1 MDSVIVG
8 SASSRTFPVN
18 YAIMPEAMTYGR
30 AEGSSNVI
38 VTPEAMT
45 YGRAEGSSNV
55 IVTPEAMTYG
65 RGRSVHRKQQRRLP
79 EHFVDHHKWTDA
91 ATPGRLM
98 RINKIG
104 VHPVRELANFTA

>member
-45 YGRAEGSSNV
+45 YGRTEGSSNV
-55 IVTPEAMTYG
+55 CHAG
-65 RGRSVHRKQQRRLP
+65 GDDL
-79 EHFVDHHKWTDA
+79 
-91 ATPGRLM
+91 
-98 RINKIG
+98 
-104 VHPVRELANFTA
+104 RERPLRA